1 MIFNL
6 PFQIVICHLVLVIT
20 ATLFSSSVKLGYSDT
35 PGVVSLRINHVLPSL
50 HKESSIKNRF
60 RYSAPRSWSN
70 IKNTVVM
77 TIVTFQ
83 HIQCLHLMYA
93 EVAWVLVSSGTQVQ
107 PQIILDPDY
116 LPDYLFVSDDY
127 EITMITRQMTPF
139 FLSVGIFHFCISR
152 SSEFSFVESPSCIMF
167 WSVKY
172 IFTCKR

>member
-1 MIFNL
+1 ML
-6 PFQIVICHLVLVIT
+6 SSGIVILLE
-20 ATLFSSSVKLGYSDT
+20 LFSQRS
-35 PGVVSLRINHVLPSL
+35 NHILHSL
-50 HKESSIKNRF
+50 HKGSSIKNRF

-70 IKNTVVM
+70 IKNTVVL
-77 TIVTFQ
+77 TILTFQ

-93 EVAWVLVSSGTQVQ
+93 EVARVLVFLETQVQ

-127 EITMITRQMTPF
+127 EITIISRQNDPIF
-139 FLSVGIFHFCISR
+139 FICSSSSIRWLFHFCISK
-152 SSEFSFVESPSCIMF
+152 FSFVETPSCIMF

>member
-1 MIFNL
+1 MIL
-6 PFQIVICHLVLVIT
+6 LE
-20 ATLFSSSVKLGYSDT
+20 LFSQRS
-35 PGVVSLRINHVLPSL
+35 NHRLHSL
-50 HKESSIKNRF
+50 HKESSIKNWF

-70 IKNTVVM
+70 MKNTVVL
-77 TIVTFQ
+77 TILTFQ
-83 HIQCLHLMYA
+83 HIQCLHLMYT

-139 FLSVGIFHFCISR
+139 FSSALRGLFVGIFHFCIWR
-152 SSEFSFVESPSCIMF
+152 SSKFSSVQYPLCILF

-172 IFTCKR
+172 IFTCKRWHFQAC